1 MLQELILKNRSYRR
15 FYQEHEIT
23 KSELINFIDM
33 ARLSPSPR
41 NQQALKFIIS
51 CEKQK
56 NNKIFETL
64 SWAGAIQNWD
74 GPKEGEKPSA
84 YIIILGDND
93 IVPSGKNSF
102 NEAAYGIA
110 AQTIL
115 LATVEKEL
123 GGCMIAAIKKNI
135 LRKELEIDKVDF
147 IKMDIEGAEI
157 EALKGMEETLLKNN
171 DVKLA
176 IEAFHVVDGKPT
188 SETIIPQLKN
198 LEFEVCEEGGFVYA
212 KK

>member
-1 MLQELILKNRSYRR
+1 MLQELVLKNRSYRR

-135 LRKELEIDKVDF
+135 LRKELEIDTKY
-147 IKMDIEGAEI
+147 EI
-157 EALKGMEETLLKNN
+157 LL
-171 DVKLA
+171 VLA
-176 IEAFHVVDGKPT
+176 IGKPKENIT
-188 SETIIPQLKN
+188 LVEMEDDDFSYYRDENQNHFVPKRKLDDIILT
-198 LEFEVCEEGGFVYA
+198 
-212 KK
+212 

>member
-1 MLQELILKNRSYRR
+1 MLQELVLKNRSYRR

-115 LATVEKEL
+115 LAAVEKEL

-135 LRKELEIDKVDF
+135 LRKELEIDTKY
-147 IKMDIEGAEI
+147 EI
-157 EALKGMEETLLKNN
+157 LL
-171 DVKLA
+171 VLA
-176 IEAFHVVDGKPT
+176 IGKPKENIT
-188 SETIIPQLKN
+188 LVEMEDDDFSYYRDENQNHFVPKRKLKDIILN
-198 LEFEVCEEGGFVYA
+198 
-212 KK
+212 